1 MWQLRRLS
9 EMGISTEKLVL
20 VYKSKIRV
28 HLEMNVPLF
37 MFSISSDL
45 SKKIEKVQRTAVL
58 IMLRQKAS
66 NNYLL
71 NLKTLNLQT
80 LEARRDI
87 LSKRFAKKTLKHP
100 AHRKIFTLKT
110 RDDTRSSAPIII
122 PKATTARYRN

>member
-1 MWQLRRLS
+1 
-9 EMGISTEKLVL
+9 
-20 VYKSKIRV
+20 
-28 HLEMNVPLF
+28 MNVPLF

-45 SKKIEKVQRTAVL
+45 SKNIEKVQRTAVL

-66 NNYLL
+66 NNCLL

-110 RDDTRSSAPIII
+110 RDDTHSSAPIII
-122 PKATTARYRN
+122 PKATTARYRNSAVPSLARIIVQNNYK